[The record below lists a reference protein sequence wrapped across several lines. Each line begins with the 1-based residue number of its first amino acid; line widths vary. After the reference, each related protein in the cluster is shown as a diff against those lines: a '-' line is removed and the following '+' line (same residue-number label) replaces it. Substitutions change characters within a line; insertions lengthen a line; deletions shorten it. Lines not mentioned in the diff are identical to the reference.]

1 MNYGDLMEIVRV
13 SYGDGLSAKKGSHR
27 NSDCLREIY
36 SVLPALSFNKSYLFA
51 SSTTGATGI
60 TT

>member
-1 MNYGDLMEIVRV
+1 MEIVWV

-36 SVLPALSFNKSYLFA
+36 SVLPALSFNKSCLFA